1 MAATF
6 TKLFSFPNAPTENAS
21 HITTRIQNILQSPL
35 ISRYDVTYKLYR
47 KQSEKLATLQF
58 GSSPVL
64 YCLCGSDVFELE
76 SEYENM
82 LLKLKTWNL
91 RQTTR
96 IIGSV
101 HEIEKA
107 GLGTSGSRRV
117 SVGVISQGPST
128 KGIVVDIQESYEDVL
143 QAAMEVNENILHS
156 IMGPIYNTLA
166 IDLKTSQPLIL
177 STGTGLLVDMPVN
190 SGKMQT
196 ATSYFELFSKL

>member
-1 MAATF
+1 MIATV

-21 HITTRIQNILQSPL
+21 HITTRIQNLLQSP
-35 ISRYDVTYKLYR
+35 IVGRHDVTYKLYR
-47 KQSEKLATLQF
+47 RQSEKLATLQF
-58 GSSPVL
+58 NNSPVL
-64 YCLCGSDVFELE
+64 YCLCGTDVFELG

-82 LLKLKTWNL
+82 LLKLKTWTL

-101 HEIEKA
+101 HEVEKA
-107 GLGTSGSRRV
+107 GLGTSGTRKV

-143 QAAMEVNENILHS
+143 QAALEVNENILHS
-156 IMGPIYNTLA
+156 IMGPIYNNLA
-166 IDLKTSQPLIL
+166 NDLKTSQPLIL
-177 STGTGLLVDMPVN
+177 STGTGLLVDMPVS

-196 ATSYFELFSKL
+196 AMSYFEMFSKL